1 MTRDPS
7 ACIAALKAE
16 VAATQDA
23 AAALRAALLDTLI
36 NMGSVLLTTPEGRS
50 EAAQTLLDQAE
61 RAHPAV
67 AEVFRE
73 AAEKLRDE
81 AGRADRERGTA
92 GSE

>member
-7 ACIAALKAE
+7 ARIAALKAE

-23 AAALRAALLDTLI
+23 AAALRGALLDTLI

-50 EAAQTLLDQAE
+50 EAARSMLDQAE

-67 AEVFRE
+67 AEVFRK
-73 AAEKLRDE
+73 AAERLRGE
-81 AGRADRERGTA
+81 AGE
-92 GSE
+92 S